1 MDKLERYRRGDA
13 PLAEPNRLWPL
24 YGAGMENLGRDG
36 QMLDVP
42 LPACGPDELL
52 VRHDAVGLC
61 FSDIKVINLGQNH
74 PRIFRD
80 IQREPVVL
88 GHEVILTVVGV
99 GERLRNDFHVGERYI
114 VQAEIYKDGVGYAYG
129 YMIQGGLSSYGVA
142 DERVLRGDDGC
153 YLIPVHPDT
162 GYAEAALAE
171 PWACVTAAYKLRY
184 RTEIKNGGTLWIVG
198 TPQAAGQAYTIS
210 AGFDPECH
218 PAQLL
223 LTNVPEDFR
232 LALAAR
238 AADLGVEV
246 LDVPDPGAPPVRPVD
261 DIVILGNDPDA
272 VETVSPFLADFGIC
286 ALIADQ
292 PMPRKINVDVG
303 RVHYN
308 RWVYAGARG
317 PDIAEAYA
325 DVPVRSSLK
334 PGGLAWFVGAGGPMG
349 RMHVQHAIQIPDGPA
364 TILCTDV
371 SDARL
376 ADLAESFG
384 AEARAKGIEWVCL
397 NPTAGDAY
405 AARMAEFA
413 GRGFDDIVV
422 LAPVA
427 PLIAEAATY
436 LGPLGV
442 MNVFAGVARGT
453 MAALDLSDAYLK
465 DTRVI
470 GHSASAI
477 EDLEYMLQ
485 LTETG
490 ILSPNR
496 SVAAI
501 GSLSAARH
509 GYQAVKDTRFPGK
522 IVIYPHIKDFP
533 LTALP
538 DLKEALPTV
547 YARLK
552 DGRAWTRE
560 AEDEFLRLML
570 ED

>member
-1 MDKLERYRRGDA
+1 MDKLEQYRRGDA
-13 PLAEPNRLWPL
+13 PAHGPNRLWPL

-36 QMLDVP
+36 QVLDLP
-42 LPACGPDELL
+42 LPTHGPDELL

-80 IQREPVVL
+80 IQKEPVVL
-88 GHEVILTVVGV
+88 GHEVIVTIVGV
-99 GERLRNDFHVGERYI
+99 GETLRNEFHAGQRYI
-114 VQAEIYKDGVGYAYG
+114 IQAEIWKDGVNYAYG
-129 YMIQGGLSSYGVA
+129 YMIQGGLSLYGVA
-142 DERVLRGDDGC
+142 DQRVLNGDHGC

-184 RTEIKNGGTLWIVG
+184 RTEIKPGGTLWIVG
-198 TPQAAGQAYTIS
+198 TPAAAGHEYSIS
-210 AGFDPECH
+210 AGFNRECY
-218 PAQLL
+218 PARLL

-232 LALAAR
+232 NALEQR
-238 AADLGVEV
+238 AADLGVKV
-246 LDVPDPGAPPVRPVD
+246 FDVPDPTAPPVKPMD
-261 DIVILGNDPDA
+261 DIVVLGNDPDT

-292 PMPRKINVDVG
+292 LMPRKVNVDVG

-308 RWVYAGARG
+308 RWVYVGGTG
-317 PDIAEAYA
+317 PDIAAAYA
-325 DVPVRSSLK
+325 DVPVRSTLK

-349 RMHVQHAIQIPDGPA
+349 RMHVQHAIQIPNGPA
-364 TILCTDV
+364 TIVCTDV

-376 ADLAESFG
+376 ADLSESFG
-384 AEARAKGIEWVCL
+384 AEARAKGIDWICL
-397 NPTAGDAY
+397 NPTNKENY
-405 AARMAEFA
+405 QAALAELKV
-413 GRGFDDIVV
+413 RGFDDIIV

-427 PLIAEAATY
+427 PVIADSATY

-453 MAALDLSDAYLK
+453 MAAIDLSDAYLK
-465 DTRVI
+465 DARVI

-477 EDLEYMLQ
+477 EDLEYMLK
-485 LTETG
+485 LTESGT
-490 ILSPNR
+490 LSPNR

-501 GSLSAARH
+501 GSLSAARD

-522 IVIYPHIKDFP
+522 IVIYPHIKEFP

-538 DLKEALPTV
+538 DLKDTLPSV
-547 YARLK
+547 YALLK
-552 DGRAWTRE
+552 DGREWTRA
-560 AEDEFLRLML
+560 AEEEFLRLML
-570 ED
+570 AD